1 MENKRILIVEDDD
14 FLLQMYVTK
23 LELEN
28 FKVFGSIN
36 GVQGLKTAQRE
47 KPDLILL
54 DLNLPEMDGFEVLK
68 ELRKRNVRTPII
80 MLTAKSQE
88 IDKILGLEFGA
99 DDYITKP
106 FSPRE
111 LQARVKAVLRRVN
124 EKPEISSESQFLFG
138 DITVDF
144 QKYECLKAGEIIQLT
159 TLEFDLLKF
168 LINHKGVVVSRDRI
182 MDEVWGKE
190 VFVAPRTVDTHI
202 LNLRK
207 KIEDN
212 PAQAKWIISVRGRG
226 YKFLS
231 S

>member
-1 MENKRILIVEDDD
+1 MTRILIIEDEKAIRMALEDDFIAEGYRVD
-14 FLLQMYVTK
+14 SATTGTVGLQK
-23 LELEN
+23 
-28 FKVFGSIN
+28 GSEPNYDI
-36 GVQGLKTAQRE
+36 
-47 KPDLILL
+47 ILL
-54 DLNLPEMDGFEVLK
+54 DIMLPEMDGFEVLK

-80 MLTAKSQE
+80 MLTAKSLE

-99 DDYITKP
+99 DDYVTKP

-111 LQARVKAVLRRVN
+111 LQSRIKAVLRRVN
-124 EKPEISSESQFLFG
+124 IKPGLSSETQFSFG
-138 DITVDF
+138 KISVDF
-144 QKYECLKAGEIIQLT
+144 QKCECFKGDENILLT

-168 LINHKGVVVSRDRI
+168 LINHKGEVVNRDLI
-182 MDEVWGKE
+182 VHEVWGTE

-212 PAQAKWIISVRGRG
+212 PSQPKWIIGIRGRG

>member
-1 MENKRILIVEDDD
+1 MTRILIIEDEKAIRMALEDDFITEGFQVD
-14 FLLQMYVTK
+14 SANTGTLGLQK
-23 LELEN
+23 
-28 FKVFGSIN
+28 GSESNYDI
-36 GVQGLKTAQRE
+36 
-47 KPDLILL
+47 ILL
-54 DLNLPEMDGFEVLK
+54 DIMLPEMDGFEVLK

-111 LQARVKAVLRRVN
+111 LQARVKAVLRRVH
-124 EKPEISSESQFLFG
+124 EKPESFTETEFSFG
-138 DITVDF
+138 NIKVDF
-144 QKYECLKAGEIIQLT
+144 HKYECLKDGEKITLT
-159 TLEFDLLKF
+159 TLEFDLLKY
-168 LINHKGVVVSRDRI
+168 LVMQKGKVVDRDRI
-182 MDEVWGKE
+182 MDKVWGTE

-212 PAQAKWIISVRGRG
+212 PAQPKWIIGVRGRG
-226 YKFLS
+226 YKFLTS
-231 S
+231 

>member
-1 MENKRILIVEDDD
+1 MTRILIIEDEKAIRMALEDD
-14 FLLQMYVTK
+14 FLAEGYQVDSANTGDVGLQK
-23 LELEN
+23 
-28 FKVFGSIN
+28 GSEQNYDI
-36 GVQGLKTAQRE
+36 
-47 KPDLILL
+47 ILL
-54 DLNLPEMDGFEVLK
+54 DIMLPEMDGFEVLK

-124 EKPEISSESQFLFG
+124 IKPELSSENQFSFG
-138 DITVDF
+138 KIAVDF
-144 QKYECLKAGEIIQLT
+144 QKYECLKDNENILLT

-168 LINHKGVVVSRDRI
+168 LINHKGKVVTRNQI
-182 MDEVWGKE
+182 MYEVWGND
-190 VFVAPRTVDTHI
+190 VFVALRTIDTHI

-212 PAQAKWIISVRGRG
+212 PAKPKWIIGVRGRG

-231 S
+231 P

>member
-1 MENKRILIVEDDD
+1 MTRILIIEDEKAIRMALEDDFIAEGYQVD
-14 FLLQMYVTK
+14 SANTGTL
-23 LELEN
+23 
-28 FKVFGSIN
+28 
-36 GVQGLKTAQRE
+36 GLKKSSE
-47 KPDLILL
+47 SKYDIILL
-54 DLNLPEMDGFEVLK
+54 DIMLPELDGFEVLK
-68 ELRKRNVRTPII
+68 ELRKRNVLTPII

-99 DDYITKP
+99 DDYVTKP

-124 EKPEISSESQFLFG
+124 IKPGLSSVTKFSFGEIV
-138 DITVDF
+138 VDF
-144 QKYECLKAGEIIQLT
+144 QKYECFKGDENILLT

-168 LINHKGVVVSRDRI
+168 LINHKGEVVNRDQI
-182 MDEVWGKE
+182 MDEVWGTE

-212 PAQAKWIISVRGRG
+212 PAQPKWIIGVRGRG
-226 YKFLS
+226 YNFLAP
-231 S
+231 

>member
-1 MENKRILIVEDDD
+1 MTRILIIEDEKAIRMALEDDFIAEGYQVD
-14 FLLQMYVTK
+14 SANTGTL
-23 LELEN
+23 
-28 FKVFGSIN
+28 
-36 GVQGLKTAQRE
+36 GLKKSSE
-47 KPDLILL
+47 SKYDIILL
-54 DLNLPEMDGFEVLK
+54 DIMLPELDGFEVLK
-68 ELRKRNVRTPII
+68 ELRKRNVLTPII

-99 DDYITKP
+99 DDYVTKP

-124 EKPEISSESQFLFG
+124 IKPGLSSVTKFAFGEIV
-138 DITVDF
+138 VDF
-144 QKYECLKAGEIIQLT
+144 QKYECFKGDENILLT

-168 LINHKGVVVSRDRI
+168 LINHKGEVVNRDQI
-182 MDEVWGKE
+182 MDEVWGTE

-212 PAQAKWIISVRGRG
+212 PAQPKWIIGVRGRG
-226 YKFLS
+226 YNFLAP
-231 S
+231 

>member
-1 MENKRILIVEDDD
+1 MTRILIIEDEKAIRMALEDDFIAEGYQVD
-14 FLLQMYVTK
+14 SANTGPV
-23 LELEN
+23 
-28 FKVFGSIN
+28 
-36 GVQGLKTAQRE
+36 GLKKSSE
-47 KPDLILL
+47 PNYDIILL
-54 DLNLPEMDGFEVLK
+54 DIMLPEMDGFEVLK
-68 ELRKRNVRTPII
+68 ELRKRNVQTPII
-80 MLTAKSQE
+80 MLTAKNLE

-99 DDYITKP
+99 DDYVTKP

-124 EKPEISSESQFLFG
+124 IKPGLSSETKFSFG
-138 DITVDF
+138 KIAVDF
-144 QKYECLKAGEIIQLT
+144 QKYECFKGDENILLT

-168 LINHKGVVVSRDRI
+168 LINHKGEVVNRDLI
-182 MDEVWGKE
+182 MDEVWGTE
-190 VFVAPRTVDTHI
+190 VFVASRTVDTHI

-212 PAQAKWIISVRGRG
+212 PAQPKWIIGVRGRG

>member
-1 MENKRILIVEDDD
+1 MTRILIIEDEKAIRMALEDDFIAEGYQVD
-14 FLLQMYVTK
+14 SANTGTL
-23 LELEN
+23 
-28 FKVFGSIN
+28 
-36 GVQGLKTAQRE
+36 GLKKSSE
-47 KPDLILL
+47 SKYDIILL
-54 DLNLPEMDGFEVLK
+54 DIMLPELDGFEVLK
-68 ELRKRNVRTPII
+68 ELRKRNVLTPII

-99 DDYITKP
+99 DDYVTKP

-124 EKPEISSESQFLFG
+124 IKPGLSSVIKFSFGEIV
-138 DITVDF
+138 VDF
-144 QKYECLKAGEIIQLT
+144 QKYECFKGDENILLT

-168 LINHKGVVVSRDRI
+168 LINHKGEVVNRDQI
-182 MDEVWGKE
+182 MDEVWGTE

-212 PAQAKWIISVRGRG
+212 PAQPKWIIGVRGRG
-226 YKFLS
+226 YNFLAP
-231 S
+231 

>member
-1 MENKRILIVEDDD
+1 MTRILIIEDEKAIRMALEDD
-14 FLLQMYVTK
+14 FLAEGYEVDSANT
-23 LELEN
+23 
-28 FKVFGSIN
+28 GTA
-36 GVQGLKTAQRE
+36 GLKKGLE
-47 KPDLILL
+47 PIYDIILL
-54 DLNLPEMDGFEVLK
+54 DIMLPEMDGFEVLK

>member
-1 MENKRILIVEDDD
+1 MTRILIIEDEKAIRMALEDDFIAEGYQVD
-14 FLLQMYVTK
+14 SANTGPV
-23 LELEN
+23 
-28 FKVFGSIN
+28 
-36 GVQGLKTAQRE
+36 GLKKSSE
-47 KPDLILL
+47 PNYDIILL
-54 DLNLPEMDGFEVLK
+54 DIMLPEMDGFEVLK
-68 ELRKRNVRTPII
+68 ELRKRNVQTPII
-80 MLTAKSQE
+80 MLTAKNLE

-99 DDYITKP
+99 DDYVTKP

-124 EKPEISSESQFLFG
+124 IKPGLSSETKFSFG
-138 DITVDF
+138 KIAVDF
-144 QKYECLKAGEIIQLT
+144 QKYECFKGDENILLT

-168 LINHKGVVVSRDRI
+168 LINHKGEVVNRDLI
-182 MDEVWGKE
+182 MDEVWGTE
-190 VFVAPRTVDTHI
+190 VFVSSRTVDTHI

-212 PAQAKWIISVRGRG
+212 PAQPKWIIGVRGRG